1 MVRAPISTKDV
12 AQGRRIHFYE
22 HDYLR
27 DRQLD
32 TIRYWPRDE
41 VLNLERFADRQGAQV
56 SRSRTLHGSVR
67 PSWRQ
72 RVPLLN
78 VKRRP
83 RGLPA
88 DAIVYSWGA
97 IVATG
102 PFIVDLDSPYALT
115 GYNLKAMP
123 LYRRLLERAL
133 GHPRCVEIRCMSKAC
148 RETVRALFGDRI
160 YGKAQVHYPR
170 LSSPRRD
177 GDGVPTSDPHCR
189 FLFVATQFEIKGGA
203 ALLSAFRRV
212 QEQVPTARLDIV
224 SHVPTARREVITRCS
239 GVMVHEATFTR
250 EEIRDR
256 FLRQSDVLV
265 HPTYVDSFSMVV
277 LEALSEGVAVI
288 ATDVY
293 AIREMVHDGV
303 NGVLLQPPLSIWDGC
318 MPSPYYFKLEK
329 MPEIIGRTD
338 TSTFEGQ
345 LARAMLALALDPAR
359 RHATKAASRDVFT
372 TEFAAR
378 E

>member
-1 MVRAPISTKDV
+1 M
-12 AQGRRIHFYE
+12 AQGRRIYFYE
-22 HDYLR
+22 HAYLR

-32 TIRYWPRDE
+32 TIRDWPRDE

-56 SRSRTLHGSVR
+56 SRSRALYGSLR

-88 DAIVYSWGA
+88 DVIVYSWGA

-123 LYRRLLERAL
+123 LYRGLLERAL

-160 YGKAQVHYPR
+160 HGKAQVHYPR
-170 LSSPRRD
+170 LHSPRRA
-177 GDGVPTSDPHCR
+177 GDGVPTSGPHCR

-203 ALLSAFRRV
+203 ALLCAFRRV

-224 SHVPTARREVITRCS
+224 SHVPAAYRDVITRCS
-239 GVMVHEATFTR
+239 GVTVHEATFTR
-250 EEIRDR
+250 EAIRDL

-293 AIREMVHDGV
+293 AIREMMHDGV

-318 MPSPYYFKLEK
+318 MPSPYYSKLEE

-345 LARAMLALALDPAR
+345 LTKAMLTLALNPAR
-359 RHATKAASRDVFT
+359 RHETKAASRDVFT

-378 E
+378 Q

>member
-1 MVRAPISTKDV
+1 MVNR
-12 AQGRRIHFYE
+12 RRIYFYE

-41 VLNLERFADRQGAQV
+41 VLNLERFEDRQGAQV
-56 SRSRTLHGSVR
+56 PRSLALQGSLR
-67 PSWRQ
+67 PGWRQ

-78 VKRRP
+78 IKRRP
-83 RGLPA
+83 RGLRA
-88 DAIVYSWGA
+88 DTIVYSWGA
-97 IVATG
+97 IIATG

-123 LYRRLLERAL
+123 LFRRLLEWAL

-148 RETVRALFGDRI
+148 REAVRVLFGDRI
-160 YGKAQVHYPR
+160 YGKAKVHYPC
-170 LSSPRRD
+170 LHSSRR
-177 GDGVPTSDPHCR
+177 GGEGASASSRHCR
-189 FLFVATQFEIKGGA
+189 FLFVGTQFEIKGGA
-203 ALLSAFRRV
+203 ALLSAFQRV
-212 QEQVPTARLDIV
+212 QEQVPSARLDIV
-224 SHVPTARREVITRCS
+224 SHVPAAHREVITRCS
-239 GVMVHEATFTR
+239 GVTVHEATFTR
-250 EEIRDR
+250 EEVRDR
-256 FLRQSDVLV
+256 FLRQTDVLV
-265 HPTYVDSFSMVV
+265 HPTYVDSFPMVV
-277 LEALSEGVAVI
+277 LEAISEGVAVI

-303 NGVLLQPPLSIWDGC
+303 NGMLLQPPLSIWDGC
-318 MPSPYYFKLEK
+318 MPSPYYYKLEK

-345 LARAMLALALDPAR
+345 LARAMLDLALDPVR
-359 RHATKAASRDVFT
+359 RRATKAASRDVFT
-372 TEFAAR
+372 AEFAAR

>member
-1 MVRAPISTKDV
+1 MVTP
-12 AQGRRIHFYE
+12 RRIYFYE

-41 VLNLERFADRQGAQV
+41 VLNLERFAHRRGAQV
-56 SRSRTLHGSVR
+56 SRSRALQESLR
-67 PSWRQ
+67 PGWRQ

-78 VKRRP
+78 VKLRP
-83 RGLPA
+83 CGLGTG
-88 DAIVYSWGA
+88 AIVYSWGA

-115 GYNLKAMP
+115 GYNLRAMP

-133 GHPRCVEIRCMSKAC
+133 GDQRCVEIRCMSKAC
-148 RETVRALFGDRI
+148 RETVRVLFGDRI
-160 YGKAQVHYPR
+160 YGKAGVHYPC
-170 LSSPRRD
+170 LHGPRRA
-177 GDGVPTSDPHCR
+177 GDVAPTSSHCR

-203 ALLSAFRRV
+203 ALLSAFQRVRR
-212 QEQVPTARLDIV
+212 QVPTARLDIV
-224 SHVPTARREVITRCS
+224 SHVPVTLRDVIARCS
-239 GVMVHEATFTR
+239 GVTVHEAAFTR

-265 HPTYVDSFSMVV
+265 HPTYVDSFPMIV

-293 AIREMVHDGV
+293 AIREMVRDGV
-303 NGVLLQPPLSIWDGC
+303 NGALLQPPLSIWDGC
-318 MPSPYYFKLEK
+318 MPSPHYYKLANLLEV
-329 MPEIIGRTD
+329 IRRTD
-338 TSTFEGQ
+338 TATFEGQ
-345 LARAMLALALDPAR
+345 LADAMLILALDPSR
-359 RHATKAASRDVFT
+359 RHAAKAASRDVFT
-372 TEFAAR
+372 TEFAVR

>member
-1 MVRAPISTKDV
+1 M
-12 AQGRRIHFYE
+12 AQGRRIYFYE
-22 HDYLR
+22 HAYLR

-56 SRSRTLHGSVR
+56 SRSRALYGSLR

-78 VKRRP
+78 VKWRP

-102 PFIVDLDSPYALT
+102 PFIVGLVSPYALT

-123 LYRRLLERAL
+123 LYRRVLERAL

-160 YGKAQVHYPR
+160 HEKAQVHYPR
-170 LSSPRRD
+170 LHSPRRA
-177 GDGVPTSDPHCR
+177 GDGVPTSGPHCR

-212 QEQVPTARLDIV
+212 QEQAPTTRLDIV
-224 SHVPTARREVITRCS
+224 SHVPAARREDITRCS
-239 GVMVHEATFTR
+239 GVTVHEATFTR

-318 MPSPYYFKLEK
+318 IPSPYYSKLEK

-345 LARAMLALALDPAR
+345 LAKAMLTLALDPAR

-372 TEFAAR
+372 TEFTAR

>member
-32 TIRYWPRDE
+32 TIRFWPRDE
-41 VLNLERFADRQGAQV
+41 VLNLERFADRPGAQV
-56 SRSRTLHGSVR
+56 SRRRTLHGSAR

-170 LSSPRRD
+170 LHSPRRD
-177 GDGVPTSDPHCR
+177 GDGVPTSGPHCR

-224 SHVPTARREVITRCS
+224 SHVPAARREVIGRCS

-277 LEALSEGVAVI
+277 LEALAEGVAVI

-329 MPEIIGRTD
+329 MPEIIERTD

-345 LARAMLALALDPAR
+345 LARAMLTLALDPAR